1 MTKEKQ
7 PNQYMAIQ
15 LYRQFSKEVMWPIN
29 LWKGITI
36 FNYQETVNKLQGDSI
51 SGLFE

>member
-7 PNQYMAIQ
+7 PKQYMAIQ
-15 LYRQFSKEVMWPIN
+15 LYRQFSKEVTWPIDP
-29 LWKGITI
+29 WKRITI
-36 FNYQETVNKLQGDSI
+36 ISYQETVNKLQVDSI